1 MKGKTITLFLLK
13 LIIAIVGLVL
23 TIKFAN
29 SFVSNAAMENVM
41 DSTYFLYI
49 VLTISIAFI
58 LSPILLNII
67 FRNKNEHSI
76 SIGLLKLL
84 GGSSKEIAK
93 DTLWMNNVPT
103 NKKQLS
109 KNEIVDDRVIEYFIN
124 SKSIND
130 IKHQQT
136 KLNYPVAV
144 IVSDIDRSNH
154 GGNT

>member
-1 MKGKTITLFLLK
+1 
-13 LIIAIVGLVL
+13 
-23 TIKFAN
+23 
-29 SFVSNAAMENVM
+29 
-41 DSTYFLYI
+41 
-49 VLTISIAFI
+49 
-58 LSPILLNII
+58 
-67 FRNKNEHSI
+67 
-76 SIGLLKLL
+76 
-84 GGSSKEIAK
+84 
-93 DTLWMNNVPT
+93 MNNVPT

-109 KNEIVDDRVIEYFIN
+109 KNEIVDDRVIEYFIK

>member
-93 DTLWMNNVPT
+93 DTL
-103 NKKQLS
+103 
-109 KNEIVDDRVIEYFIN
+109 
-124 SKSIND
+124 
-130 IKHQQT
+130 
-136 KLNYPVAV
+136 
-144 IVSDIDRSNH
+144 
-154 GGNT
+154 